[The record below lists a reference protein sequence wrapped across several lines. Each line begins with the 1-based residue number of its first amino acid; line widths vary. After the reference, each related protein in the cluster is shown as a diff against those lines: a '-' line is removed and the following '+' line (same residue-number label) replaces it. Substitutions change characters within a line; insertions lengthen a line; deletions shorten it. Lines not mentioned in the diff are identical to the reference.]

1 MKKLL
6 SIILAIFMLVTV
18 IPFVFAADGTPDFS
32 DAKKITVN
40 ASNRI
45 CVDGVELTIDA
56 YDQVTLADGKYKLME
71 TINVNNI
78 VNVSEGNAVLLDLNG
93 YEWNLNTVRV
103 DVYGEFSLYDTSA
116 GKTGKFTSAGGS
128 SVVVYATGTFNL
140 YSGIVENTKSNGY
153 GINISGDVNLYGGK
167 IKSNY
172 YAISCNLLN
181 DKTIKLAGTAIES
194 GDGYGQLYASLVSSQ
209 TDLETII
216 DVSEYKGDKFTV
228 DLEAGALGKEKIF
241 SGVKAE
247 DVEKFEVNFIEKS
260 YNHCFLEK
268 TEYVEAE
275 GAIYIYVTAN
285 EFTQQ
290 PSPEN
295 NYTADFTNPNMSYQ
309 WCEAKKF
316 DLGSYEVDAA
326 GDILTYDVKSGD
338 ILTVSTDSEFEYIVL
353 YAGGW
358 IQFNADINTAT
369 VQFNADET
377 LKISI
382 IKIITENPV
391 KLDFSL
397 TSGTEL
403 EGETDKTL
411 KNGECGKSYY
421 CKATYGNKGYN
432 SDSVVVAHAPL
443 AAVKENEVAPDC
455 ANAGSYD
462 SVVNC
467 DICGI
472 ELSRD
477 TVAVDALGHKDTLV
491 KVDAKAKTCTEIGWN
506 AYEYCT
512 ACDYTTYV
520 EIPAS
525 HEIVNVDAKAKTC
538 TEIGW
543 NAYEY
548 CTECDYTTYVEIPAS
563 HEIVNV
569 DAKAKTCTEI
579 GWDAYEYCTECDYT
593 TYVEIPASHEIVNV
607 DAKAKTCT
615 EIGWDAYTYCSEC
628 DYTTYVEIPASHEI
642 VNVDAQA
649 KTCTEIGWNAYEYCT
664 ACDYTTYVEIPAS
677 HEIVNVDAK
686 AKTCTTIGWDA
697 YEYCT
702 ACDYTTYVEIP
713 ASHEI
718 VNVDAKAKTCTEIG
732 WNAYEHC
739 TECDY
744 TTYVEIPANGHT
756 PLEAVKE
763 NEVAPKC
770 GVAGSYDNVV
780 YCDMCGEELDRET
793 VAVDALTHTDADG
806 DYLCDNG
813 CGYEYEPDG
822 KCPECGYVHSNI
834 FIEIFCIIIRIFKFL
849 KIHHLIFSNIF

>member
-6 SIILAIFMLVTV
+6 SIILAILMIVTTV
-18 IPFVFAADGTPDFS
+18 PFALAAGETPDFS

-45 CVDGVELTIDA
+45 CVDGVELDRGTYYDTI
-56 YDQVTLADGKYKLME
+56 TLTDGKYKLME

-78 VNVSEGNAVLLDLNG
+78 VKVSEGNAVLLDLNG
-93 YEWNLNTVRV
+93 YEWNLNTARV

-128 SVVVYATGTFNL
+128 SVVVYATGAFNL

-153 GINISGDVNLYGGK
+153 GINISGNVNLYGGK

-172 YAISCNLLN
+172 YVISCNLLN
-181 DKTIKLAGTAIES
+181 DRTIKLAGTAIES
-194 GDGYGQLYASLVSSQ
+194 GDGCGQLYASLVSSQ
-209 TDLETII
+209 TDLGTII

-228 DLEAGALGKEKIF
+228 DLDVGTLGKEKIF

-247 DVEKFEVNFIEKS
+247 DVEKFEVNLIEQP

-309 WCEAKKF
+309 WCEAKKI
-316 DLGSYEVDAA
+316 DLGSYEVDAV

-353 YAGGW
+353 YAGGF
-358 IQFNADINTAT
+358 IGLYEDINTVT

-377 LKISI
+377 LKITI
-382 IKIITENPV
+382 LQIDTENPV

-491 KVDAKAKTCTEIGWN
+491 KVDAKAKTCTEIGWE

-525 HEIVNVDAKAKTC
+525 HEIV
-538 TEIGW
+538 
-543 NAYEY
+543 
-548 CTECDYTTYVEIPAS
+548 
-563 HEIVNV
+563 
-569 DAKAKTCTEI
+569 
-579 GWDAYEYCTECDYT
+579 
-593 TYVEIPASHEIVNV
+593 
-607 DAKAKTCT
+607 
-615 EIGWDAYTYCSEC
+615 
-628 DYTTYVEIPASHEI
+628 
-642 VNVDAQA
+642 
-649 KTCTEIGWNAYEYCT
+649 
-664 ACDYTTYVEIPAS
+664 
-677 HEIVNVDAK
+677 
-686 AKTCTTIGWDA
+686 
-697 YEYCT
+697 
-702 ACDYTTYVEIP
+702 
-713 ASHEI
+713 
-718 VNVDAKAKTCTEIG
+718 
-732 WNAYEHC
+732 
-739 TECDY
+739 
-744 TTYVEIPANGHT
+744 
-756 PLEAVKE
+756 
-763 NEVAPKC
+763 
-770 GVAGSYDNVV
+770 
-780 YCDMCGEELDRET
+780 
-793 VAVDALTHTDADG
+793 
-806 DYLCDNG
+806 
-813 CGYEYEPDG
+813 
-822 KCPECGYVHSNI
+822 
-834 FIEIFCIIIRIFKFL
+834 
-849 KIHHLIFSNIF
+849 